1 MKLIYTSTKT
11 VGKVKK
17 KPGWQKAQAEYDAW
31 LKKHGIDPGVK
42 RKRAKVTTV
51 INPVVASGIVPRVT
65 PNYPSL
71 DSMKGSTAPAE
82 KKVYTGDKIVGIA
95 AMHKSNLVPIF
106 NDDAAKDVA
115 SMRR

>member
-1 MKLIYTSTKT
+1 MKLIYTSTKSKT
-11 VGKVKK
+11 KAKL
-17 KPGWQKAQAEYDAW
+17 KPKAERDEYAAW
-31 LKKHGIDPGVK
+31 CAKYGIDPTGKK
-42 RKRAKVTTV
+42 RKREKVTTV
-51 INPVVASGIVPRVT
+51 YNPLIASGIVRRET
-65 PNYPSL
+65 PYYPSL
-71 DSMKGSTAPAE
+71 NSMTGSTAPAE

>member
-1 MKLIYTSTKT
+1 MKLIYTNAKS
-11 VGKVKK
+11 KVKAK
-17 KPGWQKAQAEYDAW
+17 LKPKAERDEYAAW
-31 LKKHGIDPGVK
+31 CAKYGIDPTGKK
-42 RKRAKVTTV
+42 RKREKVTTV
-51 INPVVASGIVPRVT
+51 TNTLICSGVYRRET
-65 PNYPSL
+65 PHYPSL
-71 DSMKGSTAPAE
+71 GTFSGSTAPVA